1 MRTRRSWKDYTP
13 LVITASS
20 LALLAFAAPVLRFAD
35 VSEIWSLRP
44 AIVFGAVESKQF
56 VLESTGTG
64 AAIFDYDN
72 DGRNDL
78 LVLQGSRLNASAAAI
93 PSLLLFHNDGPG
105 KFREVAKEAGL
116 GVSGWAQAVCAG
128 DIDNDGFTDLAVTY
142 YGVSRIF
149 LNQKGRFVDHTPVSG
164 LPNSGIR
171 WGSGCAFT
179 DYDRDGFLDLF
190 LANYID
196 FDLKTA
202 PKPGSLPECIWKGL
216 AIMCGPKGLPM
227 ARNVLYRNLGNR
239 RFEDVSAKAGILK
252 PGPRYGLGATAADF
266 NNDGWP
272 DLYVACDQ
280 TPSLLYQ
287 NQKNGTFVERG
298 LEAGVALDS
307 NGRTQAGMGIA
318 VGDFDANG
326 FLDIAKT
333 NFSGELP
340 SLYLNEDGEFF
351 HDTSEPA
358 GLGVNQLLGWGAAFL
373 DMDEDM
379 LPDLILANGHFYPEV
394 DRARLGETYRQPT
407 LLYRNLGNGK
417 FIDITK
423 QAGPAFSS
431 PKASRGLAIGDLDE
445 DGRPEIVIVNMNE
458 PLTVVRNQGP
468 RANWVRLRF
477 LGKPSNRSAI
487 GTRVTLQAG
496 GRTQTAEL
504 ASGGSYFS
512 QHELALYF
520 GLHTAAKIDKLTI
533 RWPLG
538 QVQECRGLSAN
549 RTFTFTEGGGCLP

>member
-1 MRTRRSWKDYTP
+1 MQRLDH
-13 LVITASS
+13 IFIFGSS
-20 LALLAFAAPVLRFAD
+20 LILPALAAPVLRFAD
-35 VSEIWSLRP
+35 VSETWSLRP
-44 AIVFGAVESKQF
+44 EVIFGAVESKQF

-64 AAIFDYDN
+64 AVIFDYDN

-78 LVLQGSRLNASAAAI
+78 LVLQGSRLDAGAAAI
-93 PSLLLFHNDGPG
+93 PSLLLFRNEGPG
-105 KFREVAKEAGL
+105 KFRDVAKEAGL
-116 GVSGWAQAVCAG
+116 DVSGWAQAACAG
-128 DIDNDGFTDLAVTY
+128 DIDNNGLTDLAVTY
-142 YGVSRIF
+142 YGVSRLF
-149 LNQKGRFVDHTPVSG
+149 LNEKGRFVDHTIAAG
-164 LPNSGIR
+164 LPDSGIR
-171 WGSGCAFT
+171 WGAGCAFT

-196 FDLKTA
+196 FDLKRA

-216 AIMCGPKGLPM
+216 PIMCGPKGLPM

-239 RFEDVSAKAGILK
+239 RFEDVSIKAGILK
-252 PGPRYGLGATAADF
+252 PGPRYGLGVTAADF

-272 DLYVACDQ
+272 DIYVACDQ

-287 NQKNGTFVERG
+287 NQKNGTFLERG
-298 LEAGVALDS
+298 LEAGVALDN

-340 SLYLNEDGEFF
+340 SLYLNEDGDFF
-351 HDTSEPA
+351 HDSAERA

-373 DMDEDM
+373 DVDEDM
-379 LPDLILANGHFYPEV
+379 HPDLILANGHFYPEV

-417 FIDITK
+417 FADVTK
-423 QAGPAFSS
+423 QAGAALSS
-431 PKASRGLAIGDLDE
+431 PKASRGLAIGDLDG
-445 DGRPEIVIVNMNE
+445 DARPEIVIVNMNE
-458 PLTVVRNQGP
+458 PLTVVRNEAP

-477 LGKPSNRSAI
+477 IGKRSNRSAI
-487 GTRVTLQAG
+487 GTKVTLQADG
-496 GRTQTAEL
+496 HTQTAEL

-520 GLHTAAKIDKLTI
+520 GLHTATKIDKLTI

-549 RTFTFTEGGGCLP
+549 RTFTFTEGEGCVAR